1 MAEYKIQN
9 NITNTDDNI
18 LKKIITKKM
27 EIIINNHIYKNLL
40 KSNYSK

>member
-27 EIIINNHIYKNLL
+27 EVIINNHIHKNLL